1 VTPDRAAALNAPL
14 TTDRL
19 MLEPLVAAHADAMFP
34 ALRDAAIYTWIS
46 TIPPENVGDL
56 RKRWARLESRVG
68 PSGTVAWLNWAVRN
82 VSSGDYVGKVD
93 VEVNATNVA
102 TNVGYLFF
110 PAFWGQGYAS
120 EVVNAVVEH
129 LVREGVTEL
138 QATVTVGNAAS
149 ARVLEKAGFVQARIL
164 PDNDTIRGVVYD
176 DLEYVRREDRP

>member
-19 MLEPLVAAHADAMFP
+19 TLEPLVAAHADALFP
-34 ALRDAAIYTWIS
+34 SMQDDAIYTWIS
-46 TIPPENVGDL
+46 TEPPGNVGDL
-56 RKRWARLESRVG
+56 RKRFGRLESRIG
-68 PSGTVAWLNWAVRN
+68 LGGAVAWLNWAVRS
-82 VSSGDYVGKVD
+82 VSSGDYVGRID
-93 VEVNATNVA
+93 VEVDTANVA

-120 EVVNAVVEH
+120 EAVNAVVEH

-138 QATVTVGNAAS
+138 RATVTVGNEAS
-149 ARVLEKAGFVQARIL
+149 ARVLEKAGFVHTRIL
-164 PDNDTIRGVVYD
+164 RGNDTIRGVACD